1 MLAHLWASCV
11 ADRRAAIAA
20 SACVVAVLTYIVCI
34 AITVSNGTYI
44 GGLSFPYFSD
54 TGRDMPA
61 YAVFSVGLTATC
73 LLYIPL
79 HLYILREVKAT
90 EVKATEAGTAG
101 APSCCCGRPC
111 GGGSRCSTACQ
122 ATGAAACA
130 IVSAPFLSVLAIADT
145 AFHADLH
152 QYAAYLFFLLNVV
165 SVALYRHVFNSLALA
180 AASAA
185 GGEAALAARHARSSN
200 VKRVLSYCFYAAF
213 LLYLP
218 IGIAVNCAF
227 VRLPMA
233 ACVNELKLGARFC
246 AERALASN
254 ATLTVLWDYTPCL
267 GTNTMRSVSQFFSIV
282 SLLLFNGSFMLD
294 FGKDEERANAVAGD
308 ELEGQ
313 LQTKA
318 ARIAV
323 EAGL

>member
-1 MLAHLWASCV
+1 MRRPVVLCV

-20 SACVVAVLTYIVCI
+20 SACVLAILTYIVCI

-79 HLYILREVKAT
+79 HLAVLREI
-90 EVKATEAGTAG
+90 KATEAGMAG

-111 GGGSRCSTACQ
+111 GRGSRCSTACL

-165 SVALYRHVFNSLALA
+165 SVALYRHVFHSLALA
-180 AASAA
+180 A
-185 GGEAALAARHARSSN
+185 GGDAALATRLARSSK

-233 ACVNELKLGARFC
+233 ACVNELKLGAGYC

-254 ATLTVLWDYTPCL
+254 TTLTVLWDYTPCL

-282 SLLLFNGSFMLD
+282 SLLLFNGSFILD
-294 FGKDEERANAVAGD
+294 FGKDEERGADD

-313 LQTKA
+313 LQTGA